1 MQELF
6 LVASESTKSSLV
18 LRTEDDQQFFLEVT
32 DELRTALTQYDP
44 HPVAAP
50 ASSSEL
56 QYGSKDE
63 QEPEKQLASN
73 GDIDS
78 FAFSDTPI
86 GDSIMAASGF
96 TETTN
101 QEESTTDTTARTSR
115 EVDSRLSAPLKMT
128 PREIQEKI
136 RGGATVEFI
145 AEENDVPLSR
155 IEGYAHP
162 VLLERARLA
171 ELAKRAHPVRNDG
184 PAQLTLWEILATA
197 FAARGIDLTT
207 AAWDAYRDTSHQWVV
222 TVTWAAGVAE
232 WSYHRQGTSGPTV
245 VARNG
250 LAADL
255 IDPDYVPPVRNL
267 TAVTTPIPVIT
278 EEMQREAAAET
289 QEAKGEEVQQEQPR
303 PPVTRRRRK
312 AVTPH
317 WEDVL
322 LGVRTNSKRP
332 RK

>member
-32 DELRTALTQYDP
+32 DELRTALTQP
-44 HPVAAP
+44 NPEPVAEP
-50 ASSSEL
+50 ARTYPSTDSSVTSEA
-56 QYGSKDE
+56 
-63 QEPEKQLASN
+63 ASDSN
-73 GDIDS
+73 DVDS
-78 FAFSDTPI
+78 FHHSDTPI
-86 GDSIMAASGF
+86 GDSILASSMNLSSPSPPEEAAA
-96 TETTN
+96 EP
-101 QEESTTDTTARTSR
+101 EESTRTSR

-128 PREIQEKI
+128 PRQIQEKI

-145 AEENDVPLSR
+145 AEENDVPVSR

-197 FAARGIDLTT
+197 FAARSIDLT
-207 AAWDAYRDTSHQWVV
+207 AATWDAYRDTSNQWVV
-222 TVTWAAGVAE
+222 TVSWAAGVAE
-232 WSYHRQGTSGPTV
+232 WSYHRKGTTGPTV

-255 IDPDYVPPVRNL
+255 IDPDYVQPVRNL

-278 EEMQREAAAET
+278 EEIQQAAAAET
-289 QEAKGEEVQQEQPR
+289 QEAKGEEVQEQPR